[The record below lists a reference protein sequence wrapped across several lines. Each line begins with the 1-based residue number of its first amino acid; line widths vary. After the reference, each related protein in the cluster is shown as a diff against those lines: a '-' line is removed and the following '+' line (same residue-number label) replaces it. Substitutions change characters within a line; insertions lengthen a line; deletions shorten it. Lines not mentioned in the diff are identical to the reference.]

1 MTYDEYFGRWEY
13 SFIIPPNLEQI
24 NFVFNDGQNNWDN
37 NNGNDWNVNVQ
48 NMLLGDVNFDNTLDV
63 LDIILIV
70 SFILN
75 NNENHIGEL
84 RSGVY
89 SPHFN
94 KVIGI
99 AMLKK
104 PNWNT
109 GTKIKININGK
120 SVNGT
125 VCDLPFI

>member
-1 MTYDEYFGRWEY
+1 M
-13 SFIIPPNLEQI
+13 IIKLKNKDTLI
-24 NFVFNDGQNNWDN
+24 CDDFKFKCSIGK
-37 NNGNDWNVNVQ
+37 NGLKKKLMGVKIESDSISITETIKI
-48 NMLLGDVNFDNTLDV
+48 FD
-63 LDIILIV
+63 
-70 SFILN
+70 

>member
-1 MTYDEYFGRWEY
+1 MTYDEYSGRWEY

-37 NNGNDWNVNVQ
+37 NNGNDWNLNVQ

-75 NNENHIGEL
+75 NNENLIEAD
-84 RSGVY
+84 
-89 SPHFN
+89 FN
-94 KVIGI
+94 
-99 AMLKK
+99 
-104 PNWNT
+104 N
-109 GTKIKININGK
+109 
-120 SVNGT
+120 
-125 VCDLPFI
+125 D

>member
-1 MTYDEYFGRWEY
+1 MGVKIESDSISITETIEIYD
-13 SFIIPPNLEQI
+13 
-24 NFVFNDGQNNWDN
+24 
-37 NNGNDWNVNVQ
+37 
-48 NMLLGDVNFDNTLDV
+48 
-63 LDIILIV
+63 
-70 SFILN
+70 

-104 PNWNT
+104 PNWDT

>member
-1 MTYDEYFGRWEY
+1 MSPDSISITET
-13 SFIIPPNLEQI
+13 IKI
-24 NFVFNDGQNNWDN
+24 
-37 NNGNDWNVNVQ
+37 
-48 NMLLGDVNFDNTLDV
+48 FD
-63 LDIILIV
+63 
-70 SFILN
+70 

-104 PNWNT
+104 PNWDT

-120 SVNGT
+120 SVNGNSF
-125 VCDLPFI
+125 VIYPSSNIKY